1 MKKAIFTLL
10 VIIVFSCKNDAK
22 KTLSAQEIVDKS
34 IVISGGVDLYESST
48 IAFIFRDRAYISEMQ
63 GKEKILKRILKND
76 TVNLLDILSPSGFER
91 FDNDSLVS
99 LHDSLATTYGN
110 SVNSVHYFSKLPYGL
125 NDPAVHKELLGET
138 EIKGK
143 SYYKVKV
150 TFNQE
155 GGGDD
160 FDDTY
165 VYFFNKN
172 TYKPDYLA
180 YDFHVDGGGM
190 RFREA
195 YNERY
200 VDGIRFV
207 DYNNMKPID
216 ENASVLQVD
225 SLFNASRL
233 KLLSKIELK
242 DVKVSQDNY
251 N

>member
-1 MKKAIFTLL
+1 MNKIVFLLAI
-10 VIIVFSCKNDAK
+10 VITFSCKDK
-22 KTLSAQEIVDKS
+22 VEQKLSVQEIVDKS
-34 IVISGGVDLYESST
+34 IEVSGGVALYEKST
-48 IAFIFRDRAYISEMQ
+48 ITFNFRDRKYISEMK
-63 GKEKILKRILKND
+63 GKRKTLKRILKND
-76 TVNLLDILSPSGFER
+76 TINFLDVLSPDGFER

-99 LHDSLATTYGN
+99 LHDSLATKYGN

-125 NDPAVHKELLGET
+125 NDPAVQKELLGET
-138 EIKGK
+138 EVKGK
-143 SYYKVKV
+143 QYYKVKV
-150 TFNQE
+150 TFNQA

-165 VYFFNKN
+165 VYFFNKS
-172 TYKPDYLA
+172 TFKPDYLA
-180 YDFHVDGGGM
+180 YDFHVNGGGM

-200 VDGIRFV
+200 VNGIRFV

-216 ENASVLQVD
+216 EVVSVLQVD
-225 SLFNASRL
+225 SLFNNDGL

-242 DVKVSQDNY
+242 DVTVSQDSY

>member
-1 MKKAIFTLL
+1 MNKIVFLLAI
-10 VIIVFSCKNDAK
+10 VITFSCKDK
-22 KTLSAQEIVDKS
+22 VEQKLSVQEIVDKS
-34 IVISGGVDLYESST
+34 IEVSGGVALYEKST
-48 IAFIFRDRAYISEMQ
+48 ITFNFRDRKYISEMK
-63 GKEKILKRILKND
+63 GKRKTLKRILKND
-76 TVNLLDILSPSGFER
+76 TINFLDVLSPDGFER

-99 LHDSLATTYGN
+99 LHDSLATKYGN

-125 NDPAVHKELLGET
+125 NDPAVQKELLGET
-138 EIKGK
+138 EVKGK
-143 SYYKVKV
+143 QYYKVKV
-150 TFNQE
+150 TFNQA

-165 VYFFNKN
+165 VYFFNKS
-172 TYKPDYLA
+172 TFKPDYLA
-180 YDFHVDGGGM
+180 YDFHVNGGGM

-200 VDGIRFV
+200 VNGIRFV

-216 ENASVLQVD
+216 EGVSVLQVD
-225 SLFNASRL
+225 SLFNNDGL

-242 DVKVSQDNY
+242 DVTVSQDSY